1 MPSDG
6 GNIFLT
12 TENLAFSMPLI
23 AVCLIYAYFKFLP
36 LRVSLAGVAIVFV
49 VFQIRSQLQARKDSQ
64 LTHLDETAILDI
76 VGEEEEKDAAKAQE
90 AAKQA
95 SKAKNRVKNRLAQE
109 RKSGKVKSKIEYD
122 EDVDMAT
129 FVKGGK
135 KGN

>member
-1 MPSDG
+1 
-6 GNIFLT
+6 
-12 TENLAFSMPLI
+12 
-23 AVCLIYAYFKFLP
+23 
-36 LRVSLAGVAIVFV
+36 VSVAGVAIAFV
-49 VFQIRSQLQARKDSQ
+49 VFQIRSQLQARKDNQ

-109 RKSGKVKSKIEYD
+109 RKSSGGKKSKIEYD
-122 EDVDMAT
+122 EDVDMTT